1 MSIAQGLIVSYK
13 NNNLTSFENE
23 LLKVFDELRND
34 KINAFLKLYKYYKK
48 NFHVKLEV
56 RELV

>member
-1 MSIAQGLIVSYK
+1 MSIAQELIVSYK

-48 NFHVKLEV
+48 SFHVKLEV